1 MPVYD
6 RHFLNS
12 FLMGK
17 IILITGGQRSGK
29 SLMAEKI
36 ALALSDNP
44 VYMATSRIWDEEFR
58 VRVEKHK
65 SRRGKQ
71 WENIEEEKWLSKHQV
86 KGRVVV
92 IDCVTLWATN
102 FFFDLQ
108 SEVKSAKL
116 AALHVEKTL
125 DMLKEEFDKFT
136 HQDATFIFVTNEIG
150 SGGVSD
156 NEIQRKFTDVEGW
169 INQFIAMKA
178 ENVILMISGIPLT
191 IKGEPHSLIL

>member
-1 MPVYD
+1 
-6 RHFLNS
+6 
-12 FLMGK
+12 MGK

-178 ENVILMISGIPLT
+178 DNVILMISGIPLT